1 MKLYPTLLTPKIA
14 SLKNRWLRRGKNS
27 TKEYVSLAAS
37 IVMMVAIYYSTL
49 SALADTTK
57 MFGDAGLA
65 PSIPLRMVLTTLF
78 LMLFLSSSVTALGA
92 LFLSRDLDLILSS
105 PITRKA
111 FLGGKIGE
119 VILASSWMLVLF
131 GFPTL
136 LAFGTFFK
144 ADAAYYLVSPLL
156 CASLL
161 LIPSVASIL
170 VATLFGA
177 VVPPNRGREVFLMLF
192 LLSLGLFFFYLGAP
206 QPAMSSSNDNAALAS
221 FASFSAASAVP
232 WAPSSICA
240 EALSDLIAGG
250 YETALLAI
258 FLFAV
263 VSVGIGILALWSM
276 EIFFERAY
284 TQAQSQRSHLRINSR
299 LSHTLSS
306 LILPFMRP
314 AHRAILEKEFKL
326 FSRDITH
333 TVQLG
338 MLLGVCFVYLYNFRM
353 LRNPEN
359 LAPEFLKYWHA
370 FLMLCNVA
378 LSSMVVTSI
387 CTRFVFPSVS
397 LEGASFWVLQ
407 CSPLS
412 MTDVLRTKFRA
423 WFVPLAGMSS
433 VIFVSG
439 ALALNADGPLV
450 LGTCLAGVI
459 LCYGLVALSIGL
471 GAIFS
476 QFDWEY
482 SAQVSTTLGSF
493 ILMFASM
500 VVLVVDMI
508 PIGIMFASYGLLPEY
523 SLGGDARHW
532 LVMVSCLLML
542 FFINRVLAAWSLSA
556 GAKSL
561 QPR

>member
-1 MKLYPTLLTPKIA
+1 
-14 SLKNRWLRRGKNS
+14 
-27 TKEYVSLAAS
+27 
-37 IVMMVAIYYSTL
+37 
-49 SALADTTK
+49 
-57 MFGDAGLA
+57 MFGNSGLH

-78 LMLFLSSSVTALGA
+78 LMLLLSASVTALGA

-119 VILASSWMLVLF
+119 VILASSWMFVLF
-131 GFPTL
+131 GLPTL
-136 LAFGTFFK
+136 LAFGAFFK
-144 ADAAYYLVSPLL
+144 ANTAYYLVSPLL
-156 CASLL
+156 CAALL

-170 VATLFGA
+170 IATLFGA

-206 QPAMSSSNDNAALAS
+206 QPAISMSTDTSALAS
-221 FASFSAASAVP
+221 FGRFSEVSAVP

-240 EALSDLIAGG
+240 EALSDLIAGR
-250 YETALLAI
+250 YRSSLVAI
-258 FLFAV
+258 LLFAFA
-263 VSVGIGILALWSM
+263 SLGIGVLALWAM
-276 EIFFERAY
+276 ELFFERAY
-284 TQAQSQRSHLRINSR
+284 TQAQSQRSTLRINSR
-299 LSHTLSS
+299 LSHTLSAF
-306 LILPFMRP
+306 LLPFMRP

-326 FSRDITH
+326 FSRDIAH

-338 MLLGVCFVYLYNFRM
+338 MLLGICFVYLYNFRM
-353 LRNPEN
+353 LRNPDN
-359 LAPEFLKYWHA
+359 LAPEFIKWWHA

-407 CSPLS
+407 CSPVT
-412 MTDVLRTKFRA
+412 MIEVLRTKFRA
-423 WFVPLAGMSS
+423 WFVPLAAISS

-450 LGTCLAGVI
+450 LGTCVAGVI

-493 ILMFASM
+493 ILMFAS
-500 VVLVVDMI
+500 VLVLLVDMV
-508 PIGIMFASYGLLPEY
+508 PIGLMFASYGLLPEY
-523 SLGGDARHW
+523 SVGGDSRHW
-532 LVMVSCLLML
+532 LVMISCLIML
-542 FFINRVLAAWSLSA
+542 FFINRLLASWSLSA
-556 GAKSL
+556 GARSL